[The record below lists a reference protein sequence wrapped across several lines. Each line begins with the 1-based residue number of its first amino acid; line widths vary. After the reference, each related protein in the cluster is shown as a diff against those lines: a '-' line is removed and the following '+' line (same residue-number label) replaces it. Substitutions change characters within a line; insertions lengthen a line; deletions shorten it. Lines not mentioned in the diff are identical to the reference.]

1 MKGLKSQIDNEKKAQ
16 VVELALR
23 NYTILTLVGLWLV
36 VLGFG
41 LVLLGFGLVLL
52 EIRQRA
58 ISAARVVD
66 NNSPEA

>member
-23 NYTILTLVGLWLV
+23 NYTILTLLGLWLV
-36 VLGFG
+36 V
-41 LVLLGFGLVLL
+41 LGFGLVLL

-58 ISAARVVD
+58 IASGRVVD